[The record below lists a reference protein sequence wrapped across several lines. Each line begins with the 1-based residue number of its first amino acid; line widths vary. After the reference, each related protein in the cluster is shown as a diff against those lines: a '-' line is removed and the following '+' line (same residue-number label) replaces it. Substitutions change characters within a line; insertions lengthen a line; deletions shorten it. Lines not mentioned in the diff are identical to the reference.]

1 MTDVMIRIDRR
12 CYNRLKEVC
21 NRHPLRPTMKATI
34 ERSIDLMVEDL
45 EVEITNANQ

>member
-1 MTDVMIRIDRR
+1 MDDIMVRIDRR

-21 NRHPLRPTMKATI
+21 RRHPLRPKMKATV
-34 ERSIDLMVEDL
+34 ERAIDLMIEDL